1 MDDMNGI
8 HFMQAA
14 NFIQNTG
21 EEKSS
26 RRRQA
31 EDAGQCKEAIP
42 TSRDTRVVRAY
53 ATAIKSLHTNHRV
66 CHSERFQPRQWF
78 RNEAA
83 ASIVLEHGIKRSEGQ
98 QVQRF
103 CSFDKCFG

>member
-1 MDDMNGI
+1 DMNGI

-31 EDAGQCKEAIP
+31 EDARHCKEAIQ
-42 TSRDTRVVRAY
+42 TSRDTRVVRAC
-53 ATAIKSLHTNHRV
+53 ATAIKRLHSNHRV
-66 CHSERFQPRQWF
+66 CHSELFQPRQWF
-78 RNEAA
+78 GYEAA
-83 ASIVLEHGIKRSEGQ
+83 VSIVLEHGIKRSEGQ

-103 CSFDKCFG
+103 CRFDKCFG